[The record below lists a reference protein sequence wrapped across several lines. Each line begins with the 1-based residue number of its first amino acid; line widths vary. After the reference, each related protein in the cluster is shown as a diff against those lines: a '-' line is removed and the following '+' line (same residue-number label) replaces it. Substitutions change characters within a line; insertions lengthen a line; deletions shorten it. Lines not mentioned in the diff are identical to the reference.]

1 MCIFV
6 MYKDIFCCLKTN
18 MKRVIECMDDLI
30 KELNKK
36 YKDDYTGLLYEK
48 ASIESKIIKNKL
60 NNPNDNFTLFISIVS
75 LGFAAVSLI
84 TTILVENLKDVEFIK
99 AMVIGC
105 VVVFITMSITTIVI
119 EVILLQTYKKNVNSL
134 ILQKYAV
141 DYLLEKY
148 EKEAGIK

>member
-1 MCIFV
+1 

-18 MKRVIECMDDLI
+18 VKRVIECMDDLI

-48 ASIESKIIKNKL
+48 ASIESRIIKNKL

-75 LGFAAVSLI
+75 LGFAVVSLI
-84 TTILVENLKDVEFIK
+84 TTILVNNSKDVEFVK

-119 EVILLQTYKKNVNSL
+119 EVICLQTYKKNVNSL
-134 ILQKYAV
+134 ILRKYAV

-148 EKEAGIK
+148 EKEAVIK